1 MKGVTGPYSYITL
14 KDTKSIVPD
23 FETGQEHL
31 AFDHVEEQEKKPELE
46 ETASIWV
53 DRRNKDKIKRAIKLD
68 FLLHEVEKNVL
79 MNYAAVSDKEKDA
92 MKEKRDQLGKR
103 PLEIT
108 DKADPDVYAVTFYTF
123 LIKEID
129 SEVAGLVYKSM
140 IAFMLQIFM
149 FSILFFKGIGDQGFL
164 ASVTLGS
171 A

>member
-1 MKGVTGPYSYITL
+1 
-14 KDTKSIVPD
+14 
-23 FETGQEHL
+23 
-31 AFDHVEEQEKKPELE
+31 
-46 ETASIWV
+46 
-53 DRRNKDKIKRAIKLD
+53 
-68 FLLHEVEKNVL
+68 
-79 MNYAAVSDKEKDA
+79 MNYAAVSDNEKDTMA
-92 MKEKRDQLGKR
+92 EKRDQLGKR

-108 DKADPDVYAVTFYTF
+108 DSADPDVYAVTFYTF